1 MLIKYFSGEHPKIT
15 TNDKS
20 LSMKQK
26 PYLSYILSLF
36 MLITVT
42 AVKAEPNM
50 STLERISS
58 HKIINIGYRDAPPYS
73 YKTRDGQVVGYVIEL
88 CKNVTE
94 SLKKNLHINHLEVN
108 YIPVPISMRISM
120 LKHNVIDMDCS
131 VNTDTV
137 KRRSVV
143 SFSRHYLLV
152 QTRFGTPVGTNIHT
166 FLDLAGRTI
175 SVTKGTA
182 DLISANTLNRVQNLN
197 LFVLTQPTMKDAF
210 ITMTQHKS
218 FATATNEVSLK
229 ELIESS
235 EHPEDYQMSD
245 LTLGTPQNLGIMLR
259 YDDQEF
265 KKIVDA
271 SLADRFKR
279 HDFKSFYDQ
288 WFNSVLPDKNF
299 NLHLPLT
306 AGMYK
311 YIAQNT

>member
-1 MLIKYFSGEHPKIT
+1 M
-15 TNDKS
+15 KS
-20 LSMKQK
+20 KQF
-26 PYLSYILSLF
+26 LSYLLSLF
-36 MLITVT
+36 MLFTVT

-73 YKTRDGQVVGYVIEL
+73 YKTRDGHVIGYVIEL

-94 SLKKNLHINHLEVN
+94 SLKKNLNINHLEVN
-108 YIPVPISMRISM
+108 YIPVPLSMRTTM
-120 LKHNVIDMDCS
+120 LEHNIIDMDCS
-131 VNTDTV
+131 VNTDTI

-152 QTRFGTPVGTNIHT
+152 QTRFATPTRTQIHT

-182 DLISANTLNRVQNLN
+182 DLISTNTLNRLQNLN
-197 LFVLTQPTMKDAF
+197 LLVLTQPTMKDAF
-210 ITMTQHKS
+210 TAMSHYKS
-218 FATATNEVSLK
+218 FATAMNEVSLK

-235 EHPEDYQMSD
+235 EHPEDYRMSD
-245 LTLGTPQNLGIMLR
+245 LTLGAPQDMGIMLR
-259 YDDQEF
+259 HDDPEL

-271 SLADRFKR
+271 SLANQFKR

-288 WFNSVLPDKNF
+288 WFNSVLPDKNI

-306 AGMYK
+306 AEMYK
-311 YIAQNT
+311 YISQNT